1 MDSPDQSEAIERL
14 RAARGFLFDL
24 DGTLVLG
31 DKHNKGLRVL
41 PGVHELLQLLKARRI
56 PVAALTNGTVR
67 TPAAYETKLSAAG
80 IDIPASNIM
89 TPSSVAA
96 QYFVRL
102 GMRRILVLGV
112 EGVWRPFQDAGLD
125 VILPSVGEADPTTA
139 DAVFVGW
146 YRHIHMDEVEAACN
160 AVWAGAGLFAAS
172 LVPFFATQHGRA
184 LGSSRVI
191 CAMITSVTDE
201 HPTVLGKPSVE
212 ALKNAGRILD
222 LETSEIAVV
231 GDDPHLEIPMAHA
244 GGALAIAVF
253 TGISGQED
261 FEALPEGQRPHL
273 AFPGV
278 ADLYDAMRSD
288 AAPSGRFLE

>member
-1 MDSPDQSEAIERL
+1 MNSADRSKAIERL

-31 DKHNKGLRVL
+31 DKNNKGLKVL
-41 PGVHELLQLLKARRI
+41 PGVLELLQLLKARQI

-67 TPAAYETKLSAAG
+67 TPAEYEIKLLAAG
-80 IDIPASNIM
+80 IEIPASNIM

-96 QYFVRL
+96 QYFASL
-102 GMRRILVLGV
+102 GIKKILVLGV
-112 EGVWRPFQDAGLD
+112 EGVWRPFQDAGLE
-125 VILPSVGEADPTTA
+125 VILPSNEDANPETA

-146 YRHIHMDEVEAACN
+146 YRQIHMDEVEAACN

-184 LGSSRVI
+184 LGSSRAI
-191 CAMITSVTDE
+191 CAMITSLTDE

-212 ALKNAGRILD
+212 ALKNAGRILG

-244 GGALAIAVF
+244 GGALAIAVQ
-253 TGISGQED
+253 TGIAAQED
-261 FEALPEGQRPHL
+261 FDALAPAERPHL
-273 AFPGV
+273 TVNGV
-278 ADLYDAMRSD
+278 AALYELYAQ
-288 AAPSGRFLE
+288 